1 MNTDLDKLA
10 AELQDMKPTKASK
23 DTGMNAAMAAFDSV
37 FADAPET
44 VSEPATDI
52 NSESSQGLDAE
63 PRHTSQTVRTT
74 RVETKRSGPMAAF
87 NSIFNMS
94 PKTAMMGS
102 GCVAALLAAL
112 VIMPANPIKD
122 MPPVQVQPIE
132 VVEPLP
138 LPTPPVSAPKAA
150 EPTAPEVRVA
160 PLVPKTQDV
169 QDMQDMDVAEATPPT
184 EAEARAATADVQ
196 VKSGITSVGALQD
209 KVQISPAVPAPKV
222 DLNRSVSVPVIERQN
237 SKLSQGLSGRKRIA
251 PISPV
256 QTPPAYALQGQLPQ
270 TSAMPSGAAPQLPGG
285 LTLEEVPAEFDTVTE
300 TIVIQEASTELI
312 TVPAEYETVTETVV
326 VTPQSVEYE
335 AIPGEYGWVDGEIE
349 GSAVEYETQPAQ
361 YETYQETVVVQE
373 ASTELVTIPPTYET
387 VMETVV
393 VTPEY
398 QAPDGSTVP
407 AVTKQ
412 QARRVVKT
420 PASTQER
427 IIPPV
432 TKMETRRRIKTPAS
446 TVERVVPNII
456 KDGKTRIQIK
466 PPQTREK
473 IVPPVT
479 KEVTRRVIKTP
490 AQTRERVKSAE
501 PQQVTRQVIVT
512 PPKFYLRDEDGRVIR
527 EFESRDQFER
537 YQANLPKSVT
547 ETPVSTF
554 SVDVDTASYSFVRSA
569 LNSGQLPP
577 PGAVRIEEMINY
589 FPYDYTAPRSADT
602 PFKANVTVTETP
614 WNSDTKL
621 MHIGVQ
627 GYTPPVKER
636 PDSNIVFLIDTSG
649 SMSAANKLPLL
660 ISSFNMMLKTLDE
673 DDTVSIVTYA
683 GSAGTVLEPTPASD
697 KEKIYAA
704 LNNLRAGG
712 STAGAAGLELA
723 YIKAKESFK
732 KDGSNRVILAT
743 DGDFNVGFSSHAEM
757 KTFIEKKRKTGV
769 FLSVLGF
776 GNGNY
781 NDQLMQALAQ
791 NGNGVAAYIDT
802 LSEANKVLGDAAGGA
817 LLTIAKDVKIQVE
830 FNPATI
836 AEYRL
841 IGYETRAL
849 KRQDFNNDKVDAGDI
864 GAGHSVT
871 AVYEITPVGSPAVTI
886 DKLRYVSEDA
896 PKTTGSDEYAFVKIR
911 HKLADADT
919 STLQTF
925 PVGKGQ
931 ERRFSR
937 ASDDTR
943 FAAAVAAFGQK
954 LRGDSQVADYSY
966 DDIIDE
972 ANSAKGEDKFGYRA
986 EFIKLVRLAEGLSD

>member
-10 AELQDMKPTKASK
+10 AELQDMKPSKSAK
-23 DTGMNAAMAAFDSV
+23 DTGMSAAMAAFDAA
-37 FADAPET
+37 FAAAPDMA
-44 VSEPATDI
+44 SEPASDI
-52 NSESSQGLDAE
+52 NSENSQGLNVE
-63 PRHTSQTVRTT
+63 PRPTPQTVRTT

-122 MPPVQVQPIE
+122 VPPVQTQPIE

-138 LPTPPVSAPKAA
+138 TPTPPVSELKEA
-150 EPTAPEVRVA
+150 EPTAPDLPASKPAVE
-160 PLVPKTQDV
+160 KSDIK
-169 QDMQDMDVAEATPPT
+169 VAEVTPPI
-184 EAEARAATADVQ
+184 
-196 VKSGITSVGALQD
+196 KSGE
-209 KVQISPAVPAPKV
+209 AVKDTKPAP
-222 DLNRSVSVPVIERQN
+222 DLSPDKADASLPSNVAVIER
-237 SKLSQGLSGRKRIA
+237 R
-251 PISPV
+251 
-256 QTPPAYALQGQLPQ
+256 
-270 TSAMPSGAAPQLPGG
+270 
-285 LTLEEVPAEFDTVTE
+285 
-300 TIVIQEASTELI
+300 VIKT
-312 TVPAEYETVTETVV
+312 
-326 VTPQSVEYE
+326 
-335 AIPGEYGWVDGEIE
+335 
-349 GSAVEYETQPAQ
+349 PAQ
-361 YETYQETVVVQE
+361 TVERVIPPVTKMETRRVVAADGTYKTVQEPTVVQE

-387 VMETVV
+387 VRETI
-393 VTPEY
+393 EL
-398 QAPDGSTVP
+398 QADGSTKVIGSEVITLPKSAPVAPLTGRVNELTSAPQPAAVP
-407 AVTKQ
+407 STVPPPPQLERSQNYKISNGSYLSGNLGRRMDLTAEMGSANVSADIVASSQAGVPRVSPAAKPLTKTIT
-412 QARRVVKT
+412 RRVVKT

-427 IIPPV
+427 IVPAITKDVEFRVEKEDGSFETVTKTVVVQEATTELITIPPTYQTV
-432 TKMETRRRIKTPAS
+432 TET
-446 TVERVVPNII
+446 VVIPPN
-456 KDGKTRIQIK
+456 D
-466 PPQTREK
+466 P
-473 IVPPVT
+473 
-479 KEVTRRVIKTP
+479 
-490 AQTRERVKSAE
+490 SYYE
-501 PQQVTRQVIVT
+501 P
-512 PPKFYLRDEDGRVIR
+512 K
-527 EFESRDQFER
+527 SRDQFEN
-537 YQANLPKSVT
+537 YESNPVVSPQDN
-547 ETPVSTF
+547 PVSTF
-554 SVDVDTASYSFVRSA
+554 SVDVDTASYSFLRSA
-569 LNSGQLPP
+569 LNRGQLPP
-577 PGAVRIEEMINY
+577 PGAVRLEEMINY

-602 PFKANVTVTETP
+602 PFNANVTVTETP

-621 MHIGVQ
+621 MHIGIK
-627 GYTPPVKER
+627 GYVPPVKER

-649 SMSAANKLPLL
+649 SMRAPNKLPLL
-660 ISSFNMMLKTLDE
+660 ISSFKMMLKTLDE

-683 GSAGTVLEPTPASD
+683 GSAGTVLDPTPASD
-697 KEKIYAA
+697 KDKIHAA

-732 KDGSNRVILAT
+732 KEGSNRVILAT
-743 DGDFNVGFSSHAEM
+743 DGDFNVGFSSHEEM
-757 KTFIEKKRKTGV
+757 KTFIETKRKTGV

-791 NGNGVAAYIDT
+791 NGNGIAAYIDT

-911 HKLADADT
+911 HKLPDADT

-937 ASDDTR
+937 ASNDAR
-943 FAAAVAAFGQK
+943 FATAVAAFGQK

-966 DDIIDE
+966 GDIIAQ
-972 ANSAKGEDKFGYRA
+972 ANKAKGEDKYGYRA